1 MPNYEVTGDAAEP
14 IEFAGER
21 PRGSAL
27 AIKLSIGKDWTL
39 PAIRIAPLTRQAPDI
54 VILVADVGRAALAER
69 VESLV
74 AEGKTVLAVD
84 PLFIGEA
91 NVKAQDPEY
100 TYPLMSSAAGERAL
114 GIQAAQAVAVA
125 RWARKQ
131 NANRP
136 VMLISHGPGASLAAP
151 WRRLLRRR
159 PLAAWSL
166 TARWPVSS
174 N

>member
-39 PAIRIAPLTRQAPDI
+39 PATRIAPLTRQAPDI
-54 VILVADVGRAALAER
+54 VILVADAGRASLAER

-91 NVKAQDPEY
+91 NVKAQDPDY
-100 TYPLMSSAAGERAL
+100 TYPLMLSAAGERAL

-125 RWARKQ
+125 RWPKAKRESTRNADLARS
-131 NANRP
+131 AAEHGGAGGGGHRP
-136 VMLISHGPGASLAAP
+136 RGH
-151 WRRLLRRR
+151 RRR
-159 PLAAWSL
+159 GA
-166 TARWPVSS
+166 
-174 N
+174 